1 MHNAPPVA
9 YPLGRSHFQGWAL
22 AGFWIAGLLV
32 TIGWWLIAPGFDWRT
47 VTAMAAVVA
56 AGVAAWLGWR
66 SAPLGQLHWDGQ
78 VWRWESPGY
87 QAGTPVRALSVVLDL
102 QRILL
107 IRLDNHD
114 HASLWLWAHRSA
126 FPDRWLDLRRAVY
139 SRRKAWPA
147 GLAPDTDISI
157 PVAAAD
163 RAAEPEP
170 PRPYP

>member
-22 AGFWIAGLLV
+22 AGFWLAGLLV
-32 TIGWWLIAPGFDWRT
+32 TLGWWLVAPGFDWRIVT
-47 VTAMAAVVA
+47 VIAAVGA

-66 SAPLGQLHWDGQ
+66 SAPVGQLHWDGQ

-87 QAGTPVRALSVVLDL
+87 QAGTPVLDLSVALDL

-114 HASLWLWAHRSA
+114 HASMWLWAHRSA
-126 FPDRWLDLRRAVY
+126 FPERWMDLRRAVY
-139 SRRKAWPA
+139 SRRKAWPV
-147 GLAPDTDISI
+147 GLPPDLSTSV
-157 PVAAAD
+157 PAAD
-163 RAAEPEP
+163 FPFETDP

>member
-22 AGFWIAGLLV
+22 AGFWLAGLLV
-32 TIGWWLIAPGFDWRT
+32 ILGWWLGAPGFDWRIGW
-47 VTAMAAVVA
+47 ALAALVA

-66 SAPLGQLHWDGQ
+66 NAPVGQLHWDGQ
-78 VWRWESPGY
+78 FWRWESPGY
-87 QAGTPVRALSVVLDL
+87 QTGTPVLALSVALDL

-114 HASLWLWAHRSA
+114 HASMWLWAHQSA
-126 FPDRWLDLRRAVY
+126 CPEHWLDLRRAVY
-139 SRRKAWPA
+139 SRRKASPD
-147 GLAPDTDISI
+147 GLHPDLSL
-157 PVAAAD
+157 PVVAAD
-163 RAAEPEP
+163 FPAEIDP